1 MTKPFDPELYEADD
15 NAKYEVITW
24 LKGFG
29 YPAIVNPDPYGI
41 DLIAELPERTVGW
54 EVEIKHGWKSRR
66 FPFSTVHIANRKRK
80 FAQPNNYFLMLN
92 DPRSELLA
100 IDAKTIN
107 NAPTVIKSTIYT
119 RTESFIEVQVAD
131 CRFFTLP

>member
-24 LKGFG
+24 LKQLG

-66 FPFSTVHIANRKRK
+66 FPFPTIHIADRKRK
-80 FAQPNNYFLMLN
+80 FAQENNYFLMLN

-100 IDAKTIN
+100 ITSQTVI
-107 NAPTVIKSTIYT
+107 NAPTVTKSTIYT
-119 RTESFIEVQVAD
+119 KSEGFIEVQVAD
-131 CRFFTLP
+131 CRFFTLR